1 CRQRQGFVEDSLS
14 HWRFAETIK
23 GTKTE
28 AAKELR
34 RLLHSGD
41 DGRHVA
47 PDRITLGQWVEQWIA
62 LLERRPNGDSEAGR
76 KRGLVNAR
84 TMERYAQLLRTNV
97 VPMLG
102 GYQLQKITP
111 TDIDD
116 LYIDLE
122 KTKAP
127 RTVHHVHVVL
137 GACLKSA
144 AKKKLIQASPV

>member
-1 CRQRQGFVEDSLS
+1 MATRKGHYGTGTIAPSGKS
-14 HWRFAETIK
+14 SWRIRYRIGGERFTKTIK
-23 GTKTE
+23 GTRTE

-34 RLLHSGD
+34 RLLQSGD

-47 PDRITLGQWVEQWIA
+47 PDRITLGQWIDQWIA
-62 LLERRPNGDSEAGR
+62 LLERRPNGDNEAGR

-84 TMERYAQLLRTNV
+84 TIERYAQLLRTNV

-127 RTVHHVHVVL
+127 R
-137 GACLKSA
+137 
-144 AKKKLIQASPV
+144 